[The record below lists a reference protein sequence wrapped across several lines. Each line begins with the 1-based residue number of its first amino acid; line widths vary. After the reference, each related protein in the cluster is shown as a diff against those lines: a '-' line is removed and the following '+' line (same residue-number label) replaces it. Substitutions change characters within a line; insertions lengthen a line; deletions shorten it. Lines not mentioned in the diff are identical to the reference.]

1 MDNNSINSI
10 NKILNDKKYGAAD
23 EVNKMYKDLSYF
35 DQYGG
40 SVFLFIL
47 LILIMFVVLSYS
59 MVMKNIQPIKDNWA
73 KERCKANVIPFAGLI
88 NAPEGTS
95 ATEFAQQNFT
105 YCMQDILKSITG
117 FATQPLTYL
126 TYAINLVYQE
136 IASALNAIRSLLS
149 NIRTNIGS
157 ITQEIMGRILNVTV
171 PIRKML
177 IAFNDMGQK
186 VIGILTSGLYTSLGT
201 YYALKAFLGALV
213 QIIIIILVASV
224 AIIIGLWLSFAWPAA
239 IAGTVLFVTIAI
251 ICAIV
256 IAFLKNVLH
265 VNGGFK
271 IPGPPKKP
279 KIKICF
285 DKDTTLKMVDGSVKK
300 ISEINVGDKLWN
312 YSDDINKINIVTA
325 KLKLNAKHTKMYRLG
340 NVIVSGT
347 HRVKHNG
354 KWIFVSKHPDRVVIQ
369 KYTEPVIYCLN
380 TSSKEIII
388 DDFVFSD
395 WDEVTEEVFDIIN
408 QFVGLNFPNKVLQK
422 EEIHKFFDRGFSEY
436 TMLRLNDGS
445 LKSIKS
451 IQLGDVLKNGE
462 KVYGLVEIYGKNEFD
477 EKEKTRSSSISSDGS
492 NSYLENDELMSSRSR
507 SRSRSSLDS
516 IQNSDFSKDNKLYH
530 LLTDTK
536 TFYVGQIFMKDYNS
550 LIDHVLEKN
559 KLWNNNKSL
568 F

>member
-1 MDNNSINSI
+1 MDNNSTINSI
-10 NKILNDKKYGAAD
+10 NKILNDKYSAAD

-59 MVMKNIQPIKDNWA
+59 VVMKNIQPIKDNWA

-95 ATEFAQQNFT
+95 ATDFAQQNFT

-117 FATQPLTYL
+117 FATQPLTYI
-126 TYAINLVYQE
+126 TYAINLVYKE
-136 IASALNAIRSLLS
+136 IARALNAIRSLLS
-149 NIRTNIGS
+149 NIRSNITS

-213 QIIIIILVASV
+213 QIIIIILVASI

-239 IAGTVLFVTIAI
+239 IAGTVLFVTVAI

-271 IPGPPKKP
+271 LPKAPKKP
-279 KIKICF
+279 KISFKICF
-285 DKDTTLKMVDGSVKK
+285 DKDTMIKMLDGSMKK
-300 ISEINVGDKLWN
+300 ISEVSVGDKLWD
-312 YSDDINKINIVTA
+312 YSGVGKDSFVTA
-325 KLKLNAKHTKMYRLG
+325 KLSLDAKHSTMYRLG
-340 NVIVSGT
+340 DIVVSGS

-354 KWIFVSKHPDRVVIQ
+354 KWIFVEDHPERILVE
-369 KYTEPVIYCLN
+369 KYSEPVIYCLN
-380 TSSKEIII
+380 TSSKEIVVG
-388 DDFVFSD
+388 DYVFTD
-395 WDEVTEEVFDIIN
+395 WDEVTDDVFDAIN
-408 QFVGLNFPNKVLQK
+408 YFIKCNSIDNNLQK
-422 EEIHKFFDRGFSEY
+422 EDIHKYFDLGFNGN
-436 TMLRLNDGS
+436 TTIRLKND
-445 LKSIKS
+445 LEKRIEF
-451 IQLGDVLKNGE
+451 IQLGDVLKNDE
-462 KVYGLVEIYGKNEFD
+462 IVYGVVEICGKGE
-477 EKEKTRSSSISSDGS
+477 
-492 NSYLENDELMSSRSR
+492 YLEN
-507 SRSRSSLDS
+507 
-516 IQNSDFSKDNKLYH
+516 NKLYH
-530 LLTDTK
+530 LLTDKK
-536 TFYVGQIFMKDYNS
+536 TFYVGEKLVTDYNS
-550 LIDHVLEKN
+550 LIDNFLEK
-559 KLWNNNKSL
+559 K
-568 F
+568 

>member
-1 MDNNSINSI
+1 MDNNSTINSI
-10 NKILNDKKYGAAD
+10 NKILNDKYGAAD

-47 LILIMFVVLSYS
+47 LILIMFVVISYS
-59 MVMKNIQPIKDNWA
+59 IVMKNIQPIKDNWA
-73 KERCKANVIPFAGLI
+73 KERCKPSVIPFAGLI
-88 NAPEGTS
+88 NTPEGTS
-95 ATEFAQQNFT
+95 SADFTKQNFT

-117 FATQPLTYL
+117 FATQPLTYI
-126 TYAINLVYQE
+126 TYSINLVYKE
-136 IASALNAIRSLLS
+136 IASALDAIRSLLA
-149 NIRTNIGS
+149 NIRTNIGN

-213 QIIIIILVASV
+213 QIIIIVLVASI
-224 AIIIGLWLSFAWPAA
+224 AIIIGLWLSFMWPAA
-239 IAGTVLFVTIAI
+239 ISGTILFVTVAI

-256 IAFLKNVLH
+256 LVFLKNVLH

-271 IPGPPKKP
+271 IPKAPKKH
-279 KIKICF
+279 KICF
-285 DKDTTLKMVDGSVKK
+285 DKDTVLKMVDGSMKK

-312 YSDDINKINIVTA
+312 YGNEVSKIIYVTA
-325 KLKLNAKHTKMYRLG
+325 KLKLNSKHTKMYRLG

-354 KWIFVSKHPDRVVIQ
+354 KWIFVSKHPERVMIQ
-369 KYTEPVIYCLN
+369 KYNEPVIYCLN

-395 WDEVTEEVFDIIN
+395 WDEVTEEVLDVIN
-408 QFVGLNFPNKVLQK
+408 EFVRYNFPNKKIEK

-436 TMLRLNDGS
+436 TMIRLNDGS

-462 KVYGLVEIYGKNEFD
+462 KVYGLVEIYGKNETD
-477 EKEKTRSSSISSDGS
+477 ESEKTRNMSISSDGS
-492 NSYLENDELMSSRSR
+492 TNSYLENDELMSSRSR
-507 SRSRSSLDS
+507 SRSSFDS
-516 IQNSDFSKDNKLYH
+516 IQNTDFSKDNKLYH
-530 LLTDTK
+530 LLTDKK

-559 KLWNNNKSL
+559 KLVNNNKSL
-568 F
+568 I

>member
-10 NKILNDKKYGAAD
+10 NQNINDKIYGAAD

-59 MVMKNIQPIKDNWA
+59 VVMKNIQPIKDNWA

-95 ATEFAQQNFT
+95 ATDFTKQNFT

-117 FATQPLTYL
+117 FATQPLTYI
-126 TYAINLVYQE
+126 TYTLGLIYQE
-136 IASALNAIRSLLS
+136 IASALNSIRSLLS
-149 NIRTNIGS
+149 NIRTNLGS

-224 AIIIGLWLSFAWPAA
+224 AIIIGLWVSFLWPAA
-239 IAGTVLFVTIAI
+239 IAGTVLFVTVSI

-256 IAFLKNVLH
+256 LVFLKDVLH
-265 VNGGFK
+265 VKGSFK
-271 IPGPPKKP
+271 LPKAPKKP
-279 KIKICF
+279 KICF
-285 DKDTTLKMVDGSVKK
+285 DKDTMIKMVDGSMKK
-300 ISEINVGDKLWN
+300 ISDINVGDNLWD
-312 YSDDINKINIVTA
+312 YSEEGNKINIVTA
-325 KLKLNAKHTKMYRLG
+325 KLKLNSKHTKMYRLG

-354 KWIFVSKHPDRVVIQ
+354 KWIFVSKHPDRITIQ
-369 KYTEPVIYCLN
+369 KYSEPIIYCLN
-380 TSSKEIII
+380 TTSKEIII

-395 WDEVTEEVFDIIN
+395 WDEVTEEVLDIIN
-408 QFVGLNFPNKVLQK
+408 EFVGFTFPNKVLQK

-462 KVYGLVEIYGKNEFD
+462 KVYGLVEIYGKNEID
-477 EKEKTRSSSISSDGS
+477 EPEKTRNMSTSSDGS

-516 IQNSDFSKDNKLYH
+516 IQNTDFSKDNKLYH
-530 LLTDTK
+530 LLTDKK
-536 TFYVGQIFMKDYNS
+536 TFYVGQICMKDYNS

-559 KLWNNNKSL
+559 KLWNNNKLL

>member
-1 MDNNSINSI
+1 
-10 NKILNDKKYGAAD
+10 
-23 EVNKMYKDLSYF
+23 
-35 DQYGG
+35 
-40 SVFLFIL
+40 
-47 LILIMFVVLSYS
+47 
-59 MVMKNIQPIKDNWA
+59 MKNIQPIKDNWA

-95 ATEFAQQNFT
+95 ATDFAQQNFT

-117 FATQPLTYL
+117 FATQPLTYI
-126 TYAINLVYQE
+126 TYSINLVYKE
-136 IASALNAIRSLLS
+136 IARALNAIRSLLS
-149 NIRTNIGS
+149 NIRSNITS

-213 QIIIIILVASV
+213 QIIIIILVASI

-239 IAGTVLFVTIAI
+239 IAGTVLFVTVSI

-256 IAFLKNVLH
+256 IVFLKNVLH
-265 VNGGFK
+265 VKGGFK
-271 IPGPPKKP
+271 LPKAPKKP
-279 KIKICF
+279 KICF
-285 DKDTTLKMVDGSVKK
+285 DKDTMIKMVDGSMKK
-300 ISEINVGDKLWN
+300 ISEVNVGDKLWD
-312 YSDDINKINIVTA
+312 YSEGGNKVNIVTA
-325 KLKLNAKHTKMYRLG
+325 KLKLNSKHTKMYRLG

-354 KWIFVSKHPDRVVIQ
+354 KWMFVSKHPDRIIIQ

-388 DDFVFSD
+388 DDFIFSD

-451 IQLGDVLKNGE
+451 IQLGDILKNGE
-462 KVYGLVEIYGKNEFD
+462 KVYGLVEIYGKNEID
-477 EKEKTRSSSISSDGS
+477 EPEKTRNMSISSDGS
-492 NSYLENDELMSSRSR
+492 SCYLENDELMSSRSR
-507 SRSRSSLDS
+507 SRSSFDS
-516 IQNSDFSKDNKLYH
+516 IQNTDFSKDNKLYH
-530 LLTDTK
+530 LLTDKK

>member
-1 MDNNSINSI
+1 
-10 NKILNDKKYGAAD
+10 
-23 EVNKMYKDLSYF
+23 
-35 DQYGG
+35 
-40 SVFLFIL
+40 
-47 LILIMFVVLSYS
+47 MFVVISYS

-88 NAPEGTS
+88 NAPEGTTAS
-95 ATEFAQQNFT
+95 DFTKQNFT

-117 FATQPLTYL
+117 FATQPLTYI
-126 TYAINLVYQE
+126 TYTINLIYQE
-136 IASALNAIRSLLS
+136 IASALNSIRSLLS
-149 NIRTNIGS
+149 NIRTNLGS

-213 QIIIIILVASV
+213 QIIIIILISSV
-224 AIIIGLWLSFAWPAA
+224 AIIIGLWVSFMWPAA
-239 IAGTVLFVTIAI
+239 IAGTVLFVTVSI

-256 IAFLKNVLH
+256 LVFLKDVLH
-265 VNGGFK
+265 VKGSFK
-271 IPGPPKKP
+271 LPKAPKKP
-279 KIKICF
+279 KICF
-285 DKDTTLKMVDGSVKK
+285 DKDTMIKMVDGSMKK
-300 ISEINVGDKLWN
+300 ISEINVGDKLWD
-312 YSDDINKINIVTA
+312 YSQGNKVIFVTA
-325 KLKLNAKHTKMYRLG
+325 KLKLNSKHTKMYRLG
-340 NVIVSGT
+340 NVTVSGT
-347 HRVKHNG
+347 HRVKYNG
-354 KWIFVSKHPDRVVIQ
+354 KWIFVSKHPDRVVTQ
-369 KYTEPVIYCLN
+369 KYSEPIIYCLN

-395 WDEVTEEVFDIIN
+395 WDEVTEEVLDIIN
-408 QFVGLNFPNKVLQK
+408 EFVGLTFPNKVLQK

-436 TMLRLNDGS
+436 TMLHLSDGS

-462 KVYGLVEIYGKNEFD
+462 KVYGLVEIYGKNEND
-477 EKEKTRSSSISSDGS
+477 EPEKTRNISTSSDGS

-507 SRSRSSLDS
+507 SRSRSRSSLDS
-516 IQNSDFSKDNKLYH
+516 IQNTDFSKDNKLYH
-530 LLTDTK
+530 LLTDKK

>member
-10 NKILNDKKYGAAD
+10 NKILNDKYGAAD

-47 LILIMFVVLSYS
+47 LILIMFVVLSYAV
-59 MVMKNIQPIKDNWA
+59 VMKNIQPIKDNWA

-95 ATEFAQQNFT
+95 ATDFAQQNFT

-117 FATQPLTYL
+117 FATQPLTYI
-126 TYAINLVYQE
+126 TYSINLVYKE
-136 IASALNAIRSLLS
+136 IARALNAIRSLLS
-149 NIRTNIGS
+149 NIRSNLTS

-213 QIIIIILVASV
+213 QIIIIILVASI

-239 IAGTVLFVTIAI
+239 IAGTVLCVTVSI

-256 IAFLKNVLH
+256 LVFLKDVLH
-265 VNGGFK
+265 VKGGVK
-271 IPGPPKKP
+271 LPKAPKKP
-279 KIKICF
+279 KICF
-285 DKDTTLKMVDGSVKK
+285 DKDTMIKMLDGGMKK
-300 ISEINVGDKLWN
+300 ISEVSVGDRLWD
-312 YSDDINKINIVTA
+312 YSGVGKDSFVTA

-340 NVIVSGT
+340 NVVVSGT

-354 KWIFVSKHPDRVVIQ
+354 KWIFVRKHPDRIVIQ

-388 DDFVFSD
+388 DDYVFSD
-395 WDEVTEEVFDIIN
+395 WDEVTEEVHDIIN
-408 QFVGLNFPNKVLQK
+408 EFVRYNYPNKKLEK

-436 TMLRLNDGS
+436 TMLRLSDGS

-451 IQLGDVLKNGE
+451 IELGDVLKSGE
-462 KVYGLVEIYGKNEFD
+462 KVYGVVEIYGKNEID
-477 EKEKTRSSSISSDGS
+477 ESEKTRNMSISSDGS
-492 NSYLENDELMSSRSR
+492 SSYSENDELMSSRSR
-507 SRSRSSLDS
+507 SRSSFDS
-516 IQNSDFSKDNKLYH
+516 IQNINFSKDSKLYH
-530 LLTDTK
+530 LLTDK
-536 TFYVGQIFMKDYNS
+536 KSFYVGQIFMKDYNS
-550 LIDHVLEKN
+550 LIDHVLEKS
-559 KLWNNNKSL
+559 KIWNNNKSL

>member
-1 MDNNSINSI
+1 MDNNSNNTI
-10 NKILNDKKYGAAD
+10 NKILNDKYGAAD

-47 LILIMFVVLSYS
+47 LILVMFVVISYTT
-59 MVMKNIQPIKDNWA
+59 VMRNVQPIKDNWS
-73 KERCKANVIPFAGLI
+73 KERCKPNVLPFAGLI

-95 ATEFAQQNFT
+95 ATDFTQQNFT

-117 FATQPLTYL
+117 FATQPLTYI
-126 TYAINLVYQE
+126 TYAINLIYQE
-136 IASALNAIRSLLS
+136 IARALNAIRSLLS
-149 NIRTNIGS
+149 NIRTNIGN

-177 IAFNDMGQK
+177 IAFNDMSQK

-213 QIIIIILVASV
+213 QIIIIILIASI
-224 AIIIGLWLSFAWPAA
+224 AIIIGLWASFMWPAA
-239 IAGTVLFVTIAI
+239 IAGTALFATIAI

-256 IAFLKNVLH
+256 IVFLKNVLH
-265 VNGGFK
+265 INTRFK
-271 IPGPPKKP
+271 IPKGPKKP
-279 KIKICF
+279 KICF
-285 DKDTTLKMVDGSVKK
+285 DKDTMLKMADGTMKK
-300 ISEINVGDKLWN
+300 ISEINVGDKLWD
-312 YSDDINKINIVTA
+312 YSDEGNKIIFVTA
-325 KLKLNAKHTKMYRLG
+325 KLKLDAKHTKMYRLG

-354 KWIFVSKHPDRVVIQ
+354 KWIFVRRHPDREVIQ
-369 KYTEPVIYCLN
+369 KYLEPVIYCLN

-388 DDFVFSD
+388 GDYVFSD
-395 WDEVTEEVFDIIN
+395 WDEVTEEVLEIIN
-408 QFVGLNFPNKVLQK
+408 QFVEFHFPNKKLQK
-422 EEIHKFFDRGFSEY
+422 EDIHKFFDRGFSEY

-445 LKSIKS
+445 LKNIKS

-462 KVYGLVEIYGKNEFD
+462 KVYGLVEIYGKNDID
-477 EKEKTRSSSISSDGS
+477 EPEKTRNISSSTTSSDS
-492 NSYLENDELMSSRSR
+492 SYLENDELMSSRSR
-507 SRSRSSLDS
+507 SRSRSSFDS
-516 IQNSDFSKDNKLYH
+516 IQNTDFSKDNKLYH
-530 LLTDTK
+530 LLTDKK

-559 KLWNNNKSL
+559 KIWSNK
-568 F
+568 

>member
-10 NKILNDKKYGAAD
+10 NKILNDKYGAAD

-88 NAPEGTS
+88 NAPDGTS
-95 ATEFAQQNFT
+95 ATDFTQQNFT
-105 YCMQDILKSITG
+105 YCMQDILKSVTG

-126 TYAINLVYQE
+126 TYTINLVYQE
-136 IASALNAIRSLLS
+136 IAKALNAIRSLLS
-149 NIRTNIGS
+149 NIRNNLGS

-239 IAGTVLFVTIAI
+239 IAGTVLFVTVVI

-265 VNGGFK
+265 VKSGFK
-271 IPGPPKKP
+271 IPKAPKKP
-279 KIKICF
+279 KICF
-285 DKDTTLKMVDGSVKK
+285 DKDTMLKMVDGSVKK

-312 YSDDINKINIVTA
+312 YSDNGNKVIFVTA

-340 NVIVSGT
+340 NVVVSGT

-354 KWIFVSKHPDRVVIQ
+354 KWIFASKHPDRIVIQ

-388 DDFVFSD
+388 DDYVFSD
-395 WDEVTEEVFDIIN
+395 WDEVTEEVHDIIN
-408 QFVGLNFPNKVLQK
+408 EFVRYHYPNKKLEK
-422 EEIHKFFDRGFSEY
+422 EEIHQFFDRGFSEY
-436 TMLRLNDGS
+436 TMLRLSDGS
-445 LKSIKS
+445 LKSIKF
-451 IQLGDVLKNGE
+451 IELGDVLKNGE
-462 KVYGLVEIYGKNEFD
+462 KVYGVVEIYGKNEID
-477 EKEKTRSSSISSDGS
+477 EPEKTRNTSVSSDSS

-507 SRSRSSLDS
+507 SRSRSRSSLDS
-516 IQNSDFSKDNKLYH
+516 IQNTDFSKDSKLYH
-530 LLTDTK
+530 LLTDK
-536 TFYVGQIFMKDYNS
+536 KSFYVGQIFMKDYNS
-550 LIDHVLEKN
+550 LIDHVLEKT

-568 F
+568 I

>member
-10 NKILNDKKYGAAD
+10 NKILNDKYGAAD

-47 LILIMFVVLSYS
+47 LILIMFVVISYS
-59 MVMKNIQPIKDNWA
+59 TVMKNIQPIKDNWA

-95 ATEFAQQNFT
+95 ATDFAQQNFT

-117 FATQPLTYL
+117 FATQPLTYI
-126 TYAINLVYQE
+126 TYSINLVFQE
-136 IASALNAIRSLLS
+136 ILRAFNAIRSLLA
-149 NIRTNIGS
+149 NIRTNIGN

-201 YYALKAFLGALV
+201 YYALKAFLGGLV

-239 IAGTVLFVTIAI
+239 IAGTVLFVTVVI

-265 VNGGFK
+265 VNDGFK
-271 IPGPPKKP
+271 LPKTPKKP
-279 KIKICF
+279 KICF
-285 DKDTTLKMVDGSVKK
+285 DKDTVLKMVDGTTKK
-300 ISEINVGDKLWN
+300 ISDINVGDKLWN
-312 YSDDINKINIVTA
+312 YYDKENKVNLVTA

-340 NVIVSGT
+340 NVTVSGT

-369 KYTEPVIYCLN
+369 KYAEPVIYCLN
-380 TSSKEIII
+380 TTSKEIIV
-388 DDFVFSD
+388 DNYVFSD
-395 WDEVTEEVFDIIN
+395 WDEVTEEVFDVIN
-408 QFVGLNFPNKVLQK
+408 EFVGNHFPNKK
-422 EEIHKFFDRGFSEY
+422 IEKDEIHKLFDRGFSEY
-436 TMLRLNDGS
+436 TMIRLNDGS
-445 LKSIKS
+445 LKNINS

-462 KVYGLVEIYGKNEFD
+462 KVYGLVEIYENNETN
-477 EKEKTRSSSISSDGS
+477 ESEKTRNTSISSESS
-492 NSYLENDELMSSRSR
+492 NSYLENNELTSNRSR
-507 SRSRSSLDS
+507 SKSRSSFDS
-516 IQNSDFSKDNKLYH
+516 IQNTDFYKDNKLYH
-530 LLTDTK
+530 LLTDKK

-550 LIDHVLEKN
+550 LIDRVLEKN
-559 KLWNNNKSL
+559 KLWKNSSL
-568 F
+568 LF

>member
-10 NKILNDKKYGAAD
+10 NKILNDKYGAAD

-47 LILIMFVVLSYS
+47 LILIMFVVLSYAV
-59 MVMKNIQPIKDNWA
+59 VMKNIQPIKDNWA

-95 ATEFAQQNFT
+95 ATDFAQQNFT

-117 FATQPLTYL
+117 FATQPLTYI
-126 TYAINLVYQE
+126 TYSINLVYKE
-136 IASALNAIRSLLS
+136 IARALNAIRSLLS
-149 NIRTNIGS
+149 NIRTNLGN

-213 QIIIIILVASV
+213 QIIIIILVASI

-239 IAGTVLFVTIAI
+239 IAGTVLFVTVSI

-256 IAFLKNVLH
+256 LVFLKDVLH
-265 VNGGFK
+265 VKGGVK
-271 IPGPPKKP
+271 LPKAPKKP
-279 KIKICF
+279 KICF
-285 DKDTTLKMVDGSVKK
+285 DKDTMIKMLDGGMKK
-300 ISEINVGDKLWN
+300 ISEVSVGDRLWD
-312 YSDDINKINIVTA
+312 YSEEGNKINVVTA

-340 NVIVSGT
+340 NVVVSGT

-354 KWIFVSKHPDRVVIQ
+354 KWTFVRKHPDRIVIQ

-388 DDFVFSD
+388 DDYVFSD
-395 WDEVTEEVFDIIN
+395 WDEVTEEVHDIIN
-408 QFVGLNFPNKVLQK
+408 EFVRYNYPNKKLEK

-436 TMLRLNDGS
+436 TMLRLSDGS

-451 IQLGDVLKNGE
+451 IELGDVLKSGE
-462 KVYGLVEIYGKNEFD
+462 KVYGVVEIYGKNEID
-477 EKEKTRSSSISSDGS
+477 ESEKTRNMSISSDGS
-492 NSYLENDELMSSRSR
+492 SSYSENDELMSSRSR
-507 SRSRSSLDS
+507 SRSSFDS
-516 IQNSDFSKDNKLYH
+516 IQNINFSKDSKLYH
-530 LLTDTK
+530 LLTDK
-536 TFYVGQIFMKDYNS
+536 KSFYVGQIFMKDYNS
-550 LIDHVLEKN
+550 LIDHVLEKS
-559 KLWNNNKSL
+559 KIWNNNKSL